1 MFMLHTHKPKFTT
14 PETRYFD
21 NITYKYGDFV
31 TNSYGESWD
40 SSCEKS

>member
-14 PETRYFD
+14 PETHYFD